1 MCTVAVAEIAIISV
15 YFVLPFSPAGIPG
28 NEGFTWTA
36 VNYAPI
42 VTGGALIILAIWW
55 NLSAKKWY
63 TGPRTNL

>member
-15 YFVLPFSPAGIPG
+15 YFVLPFSPAGVPG
-28 NEGFTWTA
+28 SEDFTWTA